1 MMNLI
6 QLLTD
11 QRAYEGITH
20 SRWGASWNGDG
31 EGLVMTKIEDSPLR
45 SPKRTPGL
53 PSRGRTGLGG
63 SSVSWNTIILSP

>member
-20 SRWGASWNGDG
+20 YRWEHHGIGDG
-31 EGLVMTKIEDSPLR
+31 EGLAMTKIEDPPLR
-45 SPKRTPGL
+45 SPKRAPDL
-53 PSRGRTGLGG
+53 ASQRRTGGSG
-63 SSVSWNTIILSP
+63 SSVS

>member
-6 QLLTD
+6 QFLID
-11 QRAYEGITH
+11 QRTYEGITH

-45 SPKRTPGL
+45 SLEQTPDFA
-53 PSRGRTGLGG
+53 SR
-63 SSVSWNTIILSP
+63 